1 MPSKK
6 GQAAPAWQIILED
19 IQSQN
24 RATIE
29 ALSATRVEIRQDI
42 AELATETRSRLA
54 VLEIAVA
61 RLARETAERDTSLEQ
76 AIRVLRGD
84 TEMAL
89 REVSVSLDQNSLD
102 IRGLAAKIEALEQRV
117 EALERRVAA
126 LEQRV
131 AGLEKSRAN

>member
-6 GQAAPAWQIILED
+6 GQAAPAWQIILEY

-29 ALSATRVEIRQDI
+29 ALSATRVEIKQDI

-54 VLEIAVA
+54 VLEIAIA
-61 RLARETAERDTSLEQ
+61 RLARDTADRDATLEQ
-76 AIRVLRGD
+76 AIEVLRGD
-84 TEMAL
+84 TEIAL
-89 REVSVSLDQNSLD
+89 REVRVGLDQNSLD
-102 IRGLAAKIEALEQRV
+102 IRGLTANIAALEQ
-117 EALERRVAA
+117 RVAA

-131 AGLEKSRAN
+131 AALEQRVAALEKSRAN

>member
-6 GQAAPAWQIILED
+6 GQGGPAWQIILED

-29 ALSATRVEIRQDI
+29 ALSATRVEIKQDI

-54 VLEIAVA
+54 LLEAAVA
-61 RLARETAERDTSLEQ
+61 RLARETAERDASLEQ

-84 TEMAL
+84 TEIAL

-102 IRGLAAKIEALEQRV
+102 IRGLTARIAALE
-117 EALERRVAA
+117 ERVAA
-126 LEQRV
+126 LER
-131 AGLEKSRAN
+131 SRAN